1 MNLRIKEYRIV
12 EHPYYLG
19 WVIVEQWN
27 GDRYVPGPAFRS
39 VEEAEQFTGNTM
51 KGETL

>member
-19 WVIVEQWN
+19 WVIVGTGKGMSLAQRS
-27 GDRYVPGPAFRS
+27 DRSRRPSNSP
-39 VEEAEQFTGNTM
+39 
-51 KGETL
+51 ETQ